1 MAGNSISK
9 KVQLKNAP
17 VILNSGQQKPDRV
30 TTLELLLKVVSH
42 QTENHPFYADG
53 LVPSQRYNP
62 VLSWKRED
70 NNIFFTASIVF
81 VLQNLADFV
90 PEEEKL
96 LIRDFIGKAIRT
108 YPLYRNKNG
117 LDTYSFWP
125 TDGSPHFP
133 NGLIF
138 RHLHSA
144 RIPDDS
150 DDTALVFL
158 TSPQKR
164 ETTLWLKDKLIQH
177 ANLTRKQIRQTYPDY
192 KNLKAYSTFFGTN
205 MFIEFDFCV
214 LTNILY
220 WVFQNKLPVN
230 QHDTDSIAF
239 LRSVILN
246 RRHLYHPFRVSH
258 NYPNPVLILYHLAR
272 LIAAFDIPGLL
283 DLKPVII
290 QDLTGLSKKEKGLMN
305 RILIST
311 SLMRLGYRPDFEP
324 DLVTDEPRWTFFIA
338 GMLTALD
345 SALTNSVAHL
355 KAVHLN
361 YICEAHRQ
369 ALRYENRVLS
379 QILRS

>member
-1 MAGNSISK
+1 MAIQNRISDF
-9 KVQLKNAP
+9 
-17 VILNSGQQKPDRV
+17 QKPGRM
-30 TTLELLLKVVSH
+30 TSRELLQKIVSF

-62 VLSWKRED
+62 VLRWKRED

-96 LIRDFIGKAIRT
+96 LIRDFIRKAILA
-108 YPLYRNKNG
+108 YPHYRNKHG
-117 LDTYSFWP
+117 LDTYSFWL

-133 NGLIF
+133 NGLVF

-164 ETTLWLKDKLIQH
+164 ETILWLKDKLIQH
-177 ANLTRKQIRQTYPDY
+177 ANLSKKQIRQTYPDY

-205 MFIEFDFCV
+205 MFIEFDVCV
-214 LTNILY
+214 LTNILF
-220 WVFQNKLPVN
+220 WVFQNQLPVN
-230 QHDTDSIAF
+230 QHDSDSITL

-246 RRHLYHPFRVSH
+246 RQHLDAPFRVSH
-258 NYPNPVLILYHLAR
+258 NYPHPVLILYHLSR
-272 LIAAFDIPGLL
+272 LLAAFDIPGLSE
-283 DLKPVII
+283 LKPGII
-290 QDLTGLSKKEKGLMN
+290 QDLTRLSKMEKGIMN

-311 SLMRLGYRPDFEP
+311 SLIRLGHRPDFEP

-345 SALTNSVAHL
+345 TPLTSRFAHL
-355 KAVHLN
+355 EVFHLN
-361 YICEAHRQ
+361 YVCEAHRQ
-369 ALRYENRVLS
+369 ALRYENLVLS
-379 QILRS
+379 QTLRS